1 MILSPS
7 DDFSNRTLAAVP
19 GTLAKLEYVSGLKSE
34 SGVYSHWGLSRTYG
48 QAVANQ
54 TVAGAHSE
62 LFLAVLR
69 SPLKTLA
76 EEICQQAEERGFSA
90 GEYAAKLASEGER
103 LIPESLRGG
112 TRRHFNSVLQSL
124 SALADAQEPRR
135 SPTA

>member
-7 DDFSNRTLAAVP
+7 DDFSNRTLAALP
-19 GTLAKLEYVSGLKSE
+19 GTLAKLEYVSGLRSD

-48 QAVANQ
+48 QAAANQ

-62 LFLAVLR
+62 IFLAILR

-76 EEICQQAEERGFSA
+76 EEVRQQAEERGLSLR
-90 GEYAAKLASEGER
+90 EYAATLVSEGER

-112 TRRHFNSVLQSL
+112 TRRHFSLVLQSL
-124 SALADAQEPRR
+124 SALANAQESRR
-135 SPTA
+135 NPAA